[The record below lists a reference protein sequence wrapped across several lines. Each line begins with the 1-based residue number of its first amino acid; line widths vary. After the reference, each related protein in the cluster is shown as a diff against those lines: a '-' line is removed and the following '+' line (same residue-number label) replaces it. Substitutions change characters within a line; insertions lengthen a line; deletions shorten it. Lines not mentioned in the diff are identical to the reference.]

1 MSILTSI
8 IGALTFR
15 RETFTALRERSDVFY
30 RGFLVILVMGLLV
43 GAFAAG
49 ERALTRVFVPADEE
63 KIVNNALAQFERS
76 FSGPANLGL
85 DIESYIREGISIG
98 VEIANLPPRAGA
110 NMQPLV
116 AALEW
121 LGATLATPISF
132 GFIGWTL
139 LAGVVIHLTSRWFGG
154 KAGIAQMLGL
164 TSLAAAPQFI
174 TAIAGL
180 LTLIGIATGVG
191 AFSGLNGLL
200 NLIMVIWSAAIYVF
214 ATSIAQQFSVG
225 RSIGAVVVGFALIF
239 TVIIALVM
247 LIAFTIA
254 ALIAVLASGTR

>member
-1 MSILTSI
+1 MSIIQLI

-30 RGFLVILVMGLLV
+30 RGFLVIVVMGLLV
-43 GAFAAG
+43 GAVVAG
-49 ERALTRVFVPADEE
+49 ERALAEAKAPQDQEKRVSD
-63 KIVNNALAQFERS
+63 ALSQFERS
-76 FSGPANLGL
+76 FSGSAGLGPV
-85 DIESYIREGISIG
+85 IESYIREGIGIA
-98 VEIANLPPRAGA
+98 VEIAALPPRAGA
-110 NMQPLV
+110 NMMPLV
-116 AALEW
+116 AAMEW
-121 LGATLATPISF
+121 LGATLVTPVSF

-191 AFSGLNGLL
+191 AFSALNGLL
-200 NLIMVIWSAAIYVF
+200 NFVTFLWSVAIYVF
-214 ATSIAQQFSVG
+214 ATAIAQQFSIG
-225 RSIGAVVVGFALIF
+225 RSIGAVVVGFTLIF
-239 TVIIALVM
+239 AVIIAIVIFIAITVGALVGT
-247 LIAFTIA
+247 L
-254 ALIAVLASGTR
+254 LSGIR